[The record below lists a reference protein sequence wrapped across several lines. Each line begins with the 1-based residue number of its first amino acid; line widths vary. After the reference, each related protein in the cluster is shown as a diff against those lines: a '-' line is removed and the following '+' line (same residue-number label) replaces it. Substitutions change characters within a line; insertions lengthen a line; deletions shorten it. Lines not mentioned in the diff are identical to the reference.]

1 MKKFFASIYTK
12 DHWETVISK
21 NRSLAVLLACC
32 LLLTVVFLVVFYR
45 PFGFALGPKQ
55 PISFSHR
62 VHAGIKDIQC
72 EFCHS
77 YVNRSAHPGI
87 PPVEKCLYCHNYIIT
102 QHPEIQKEHG
112 YFNTQT
118 PTPWVKA
125 NYIPEH
131 VFFKHERHIKKQVP
145 CTECHGDVAAM
156 DRIKGEKF
164 KMQFCVD
171 CHTIKAANL
180 DCWLGCHN

>member
-1 MKKFFASIYTK
+1 MKNIFASLTSKENRKLI
-12 DHWETVISK
+12 ISE
-21 NRSLAVLLACC
+21 NRKVGWLLVCSVLLLLGF
-32 LLLTVVFLVVFYR
+32 LLLFYR
-45 PFGFALGPKQ
+45 PPGYALGPKQ

-62 VHAGIKDIQC
+62 VHAGIKEIQC

-87 PPVEKCLYCHNYIIT
+87 PPVEKCLYCHNYVIT
-102 QHPEIQKEHG
+102 HHPEIRKEHH
-112 YFNTQT
+112 YFDTKT
-118 PTPWVKA
+118 STPWVKA

-131 VFFKHERHIKKQVP
+131 VFFKHERHIKKQIQ
-145 CTECHGDVAAM
+145 CAECHGDVASM
-156 DRIKGEKF
+156 DRIKGTKF

-171 CHTIKAANL
+171 CHTIKQANL